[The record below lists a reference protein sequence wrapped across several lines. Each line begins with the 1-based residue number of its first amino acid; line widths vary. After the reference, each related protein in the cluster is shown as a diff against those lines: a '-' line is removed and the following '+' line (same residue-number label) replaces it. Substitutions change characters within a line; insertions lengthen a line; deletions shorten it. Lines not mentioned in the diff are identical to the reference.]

1 MIFIVWR
8 ELPVQDQADSGHS
21 PVEMTDEQ
29 SKASVR
35 EEVRRWIEAHWDP
48 TLELSA
54 WRHQLH
60 TAGWACPTWPTEW
73 SGRGLPAW
81 SDDIVNDELKAS
93 GAVGTPLGSGM
104 LLAAPTILAHGS
116 STLKRRLLPRIVTGA
131 DTWCQLFS
139 EPGSGSD
146 LAGLTTTAV
155 RDGEVFVVNG
165 QKVWSTSAHHADLGM
180 LLARTDWDAPKHQGI
195 SWMVLPMH
203 QPGVEARPLR
213 QMNGYASFNEVFLS
227 DAVVPVD
234 NVVGRLGEGW
244 PIALTTLAHERGFGS
259 VRRSTFLSEGR
270 AVEEAEAEAE
280 AYFATYCWYPQRA
293 GRVDLVAEHAQVT
306 GRNTDPVSR
315 QAIAGLTALHRA
327 HQWTADRARLNRAL
341 GRPPGAEGSIGKL
354 GLSEVARAA
363 ARTHTQIAGP
373 AGMLIGTDSPLE
385 GMIAE
390 VLVSVPAQSIAGG
403 TDEIQR
409 NITAERV
416 LGLPKEPRVGSTVS
430 FRDEMKG
437 R

>member
-1 MIFIVWR
+1 M
-8 ELPVQDQADSGHS
+8 S
-21 PVEMTDEQ
+21 DERL
-29 SKASVR
+29 KVSVR
-35 EEVRRWIEAHWDP
+35 EEARRWIQSHWDP

-54 WRHQLH
+54 WRRQLH
-60 TAGWACPTWPTEW
+60 AAGWACPTWPTEW

-81 SDDIVNDELKAS
+81 ADDVVREELVAA

-104 LLAAPTILAHGS
+104 LLAAPTLLAHGS
-116 STLKRRLLPRIVTGA
+116 SAMKHRLLPRIVTGA

-155 RDGEVFVVNG
+155 QDGDVFVVNG

-203 QPGVEARPLR
+203 QQGVEARPLR

-227 DAVVPVD
+227 DAVVPVG
-234 NVVGRLGEGW
+234 NVVGQLGDGW
-244 PIALTTLAHERGFGS
+244 GIALTTLAHERGFGS
-259 VRRSTFLSEGR
+259 VRRSAFESEGR
-270 AVEEAEAEAE
+270 AIEEAKAEAEE
-280 AYFATYCWYPQRA
+280 YFATYSWYPQRA
-293 GRVDLVAEHAQVT
+293 GRVDLIAEHARVT
-306 GRNTDPVSR
+306 ARNGDPVCR
-315 QAIAGLTALHRA
+315 QAIAGVTALHRA
-327 HQWTADRARLNRAL
+327 HQWTADRARVNREL

-354 GLSEVARAA
+354 GLSEVAKAA
-363 ARTHTQIAGP
+363 AGTHTEIAGP
-373 AGMLIGTDSPLE
+373 AGMLVGPDAPFD

-390 VLVSVPAQSIAGG
+390 VLESVPAQSIAGG

-416 LGLPKEPRVGSTVS
+416 LGLPKEPRAGSIVS
-430 FRDEMKG
+430 FRDETKA

>member
-1 MIFIVWR
+1 MSDDR
-8 ELPVQDQADSGHS
+8 L
-21 PVEMTDEQ
+21 
-29 SKASVR
+29 KACVR
-35 EEVRRWIEAHWDP
+35 EDARRWIEAHWDP

-54 WRHQLH
+54 WRRQLH
-60 TAGWACPTWPTEW
+60 AAGWACPTWPTDW
-73 SGRGLPAW
+73 SGRELPAW
-81 SDDIVNDELKAS
+81 ADEIVKEELRAV

-104 LLAAPTILAHGS
+104 MLAAPTILAHGS
-116 STLKRRLLPRIVTGA
+116 SALKRRLLSRIVTGA

-180 LLARTDWDAPKHQGI
+180 LLARTDWDSPKHKGI

-203 QPGVEARPLR
+203 QEGVDARPLR

-227 DAVVPVD
+227 DAVVPVE

-244 PIALTTLAHERGFGS
+244 PIALTTLAHERGFDS
-259 VRRSTFLSEGR
+259 VRRSSFASEGR
-270 AVEEAEAEAE
+270 AIEEAEAEAE
-280 AYFATYCWYPQRA
+280 AYFETYSWYPQRA
-293 GRVDLVAEHAQVT
+293 GRVDLVAEHARVT
-306 GRNTDPVSR
+306 GRNNDPVSR
-315 QAIAGLTALHRA
+315 QGIAGLTALHRA
-327 HQWTADRARLNRAL
+327 HQWTADRARSRRAL
-341 GRPPGAEGSIGKL
+341 GRPPGPEGSIGKL

-363 ARTHTQIAGP
+363 ARTHTQLAGP
-373 AGMLIGTDSPLE
+373 GGMLIGPGSPFD
-385 GMIAE
+385 GTIAE
-390 VLVSVPAQSIAGG
+390 ILESVPAQSIAGG

-416 LGLPKEPRVGSTVS
+416 LGLPKEPGVGSTVS
-430 FRDEMKG
+430 FRDEMRG
-437 R
+437 QR

>member
-1 MIFIVWR
+1 M
-8 ELPVQDQADSGHS
+8 S
-21 PVEMTDEQ
+21 DERL
-29 SKASVR
+29 KASVR
-35 EEVRRWIEAHWDP
+35 EEVRRWIEEHWDP

-54 WRHQLH
+54 WRRRLH
-60 TAGWACPTWPTEW
+60 AAGWACPAWPTEW
-73 SGRGLPAW
+73 SGRELPDWA
-81 SDDIVNDELKAS
+81 DEIVREELRAA
-93 GAVGTPLGSGM
+93 GAAGIPLGSGM
-104 LLAAPTILAHGS
+104 QLAAPTILAHGS
-116 STLKRRLLPRIVTGA
+116 SALKRSLLPRIVTGA

-155 RDGEVFVVNG
+155 RDGVVFVVNG

-180 LLARTDWDAPKHQGI
+180 LLARTDWDAPKHKGI

-203 QPGVEARPLR
+203 QEGVEVRPLR

-234 NVVGRLGEGW
+234 NVVGQLGEGW
-244 PIALTTLAHERGFGS
+244 PIALTTLAHERGFDS
-259 VRRSTFLSEGR
+259 VRRSVLVSGGR
-270 AVEEAEAEAE
+270 ANEEAEAEAE
-280 AYFATYCWYPQRA
+280 AYFATYSWYPQRA
-293 GRVDLVAEHAQVT
+293 GRVDLVAEHARAR
-306 GRNTDPVSR
+306 GRNSDPLCR

-327 HQWTADRARLNRAL
+327 HQWSAGRARLNRAL
-341 GRPPGAEGSIGKL
+341 GRVPEAEGSIGKL

-363 ARTHTQIAGP
+363 ARTHTQLAGP
-373 AGMLIGTDSPLE
+373 GGMLVGPGAPFA

-390 VLVSVPAQSIAGG
+390 VLESVPAQSIAGG

-409 NITAERV
+409 NIIAERV
-416 LGLPKEPRVGSTVS
+416 LGLPKEPGAGSPVS
-430 FRDEMKG
+430 FRDGTRGE

>member
-1 MIFIVWR
+1 
-8 ELPVQDQADSGHS
+8 
-21 PVEMTDEQ
+21 MTDEVLQ
-29 SKASVR
+29 AGVR
-35 EEVRRWIEAHWDP
+35 EEVQRWIEAHWDP

-54 WRHQLH
+54 WRHELH

-81 SDDIVNDELKAS
+81 ADDIVKEVLEAT

-104 LLAAPTILAHGS
+104 FLAAPTILAHGS
-116 STLKRRLLPRIVTGA
+116 SMLKRTLLPRIVTGA

-180 LLARTDWDAPKHQGI
+180 LLARTDWDAPKHKGI

-203 QPGVEARPLR
+203 QPGVEVRPLR

-259 VRRSTFLSEGR
+259 VRRSTFSSEGR
-270 AVEEAEAEAE
+270 AIEEAEAEAE

-293 GRVDLVAEHAQVT
+293 GRVDLLSEHARVT
-306 GRNTDPVSR
+306 GRNTDPVTR
-315 QAIAGLTALHRA
+315 QAIAGVTALHRA
-327 HQWTADRARLNRAL
+327 HHWTADRARLNRRL
-341 GRPPGAEGSIGKL
+341 GRPPGPEGSIGKL
-354 GLSEVARAA
+354 GLSKVARAA
-363 ARTHTQIAGP
+363 ARVHTQLAGP
-373 AGMLIGTDSPLE
+373 GGMLTGSDSPFE
-385 GMIAE
+385 GTIAE
-390 VLVSVPAQSIAGG
+390 VLESVPAQSIAGG

-409 NITAERV
+409 NIIAERV
-416 LGLPKEPRVGSTVS
+416 LGLPKEPGFGSTVS
-430 FRDEMKG
+430 FRDEIKG
-437 R
+437 GRQRTTL

>member
-1 MIFIVWR
+1 
-8 ELPVQDQADSGHS
+8 
-21 PVEMTDEQ
+21 MTDQQLKTSIRE
-29 SKASVR
+29 AVR
-35 EEVRRWIEAHWDP
+35 GWIEEHWDP
-48 TLELSA
+48 MLELAA
-54 WRHQLH
+54 WRRELH
-60 TAGWACPTWPTEW
+60 AAGWACPTWPTEW
-73 SGRGLPAW
+73 SGRALPTWA
-81 SDDIVNDELKAS
+81 DDIVKEELNAA
-93 GAVGTPLGSGM
+93 GAAGTPLGSGM

-116 STLKRRLLPRIVTGA
+116 STLKRTLLPGIVTGV

-146 LAGLTTTAV
+146 LAGLTTTAA

-180 LLARTDWDAPKHQGI
+180 LLARTDWDAPKHKGI

-203 QPGVEARPLR
+203 QRGVEVRPLR

-259 VRRSTFLSEGR
+259 VRRSTFISEGR
-270 AVEEAEAEAE
+270 AIREAEAEAE
-280 AYFATYCWYPQRA
+280 AYFATYRWYPQRA
-293 GRVDLVAEHAQVT
+293 GRVDLIAEHAQVT
-306 GRNTDPVSR
+306 GRNTDPLCR

-327 HQWTADRARLNRAL
+327 HQWTADRARLNRARA
-341 GRPPGAEGSIGKL
+341 RPPGAEGSIGKL

-363 ARTHTQIAGP
+363 ARTHTQLAGP
-373 AGMLIGTDSPLE
+373 GGMLEGPESPFDGT
-385 GMIAE
+385 IAE
-390 VLVSVPAQSIAGG
+390 VLESVPAQSIAGG

-416 LGLPKEPRVGSTVS
+416 LGLPKEPGVGSTVS
-430 FRDEMKG
+430 FREET
-437 R
+437 RRR

>member
-1 MIFIVWR
+1 M
-8 ELPVQDQADSGHS
+8 S
-21 PVEMTDEQ
+21 DERL
-29 SKASVR
+29 KASIR
-35 EEVRRWIEAHWDP
+35 EEARKWIESHWDP
-48 TLELSA
+48 TLELMA
-54 WRHQLH
+54 WRRQLH
-60 TAGWACPTWPTEW
+60 AAGWACPTWPTEW

-81 SDDIVNDELKAS
+81 ADDVVKEELRAA

-104 LLAAPTILAHGS
+104 LLAAPTILEHGS
-116 STLKRRLLPRIVTGA
+116 SALKRRLLPRIVTGA

-165 QKVWSTSAHHADLGM
+165 QKVWSTSAYHADLGM
-180 LLARTDWDAPKHQGI
+180 LLARTDWDAPKHKGI

-244 PIALTTLAHERGFGS
+244 PIALTTLAHERGFDS
-259 VRRSTFLSEGR
+259 VRRSAFVSEGR
-270 AVEEAEAEAE
+270 AIEEAEAEAE
-280 AYFATYCWYPQRA
+280 VYFATYRWYPQRA
-293 GRVDLVAEHAQVT
+293 GRVDLVAEHARVT
-306 GRNTDPVSR
+306 GRNRDPVSR
-315 QAIAGLTALHRA
+315 QAIAELMALHRA
-327 HQWTADRARLNRAL
+327 HQWTADRARLNRRL
-341 GRPPGAEGSIGKL
+341 GRPPGAEGSVGKL

-363 ARTHTQIAGP
+363 ARTHTQLAGP
-373 AGMLIGTDSPLE
+373 GGMLIGPHSPLD
-385 GMIAE
+385 GTIAE
-390 VLVSVPAQSIAGG
+390 VLESVPAQSIAGG

-416 LGLPKEPRVGSTVS
+416 LGLPKEPRVDSTVS
-430 FRDEMKG
+430 FRDERWG
-437 R
+437 RRSQERPFVAAQNPDTPSQPLSR